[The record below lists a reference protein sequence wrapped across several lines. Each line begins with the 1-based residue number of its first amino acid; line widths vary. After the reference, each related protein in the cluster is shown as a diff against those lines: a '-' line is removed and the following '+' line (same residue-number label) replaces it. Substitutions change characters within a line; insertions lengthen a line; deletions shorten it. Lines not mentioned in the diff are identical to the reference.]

1 MANFAVIENTK
12 VVNCITAA
20 DQETADAVTGVNQT
34 CIEYVLVEPGDD
46 YIDGKFIKAEKP
58 EPELSW
64 AMDHSES
71 TED

>member
-1 MANFAVIENTK
+1 MATFAVIENTK
-12 VVNCITAA
+12 VVNCIAAA
-20 DQETADAVTGVNQT
+20 DQAAADAVAGANQT

-46 YIDGKFIKAEKP
+46 YIDGKFIKQEKP